1 MCRLLAVYSGAGV
14 FPALNLRLP
23 ICKMELLTLF
33 PPKWVTIEG

>member
-14 FPALNLRLP
+14 FPALNLRFP